1 MTRFRSPFALASAT
15 QYLIVASIIV
25 YAVQILNQP
34 KAGSGFLDIFDIS
47 RITPFEL
54 TFGLIAPPQIPQ
66 VFWQLFTY
74 MFLHGALWHILF
86 NMYALW
92 LFGHILERVW
102 GPKRFLIYY
111 FFTGVG
117 AGITTV
123 IVSLITGE
131 LSLSVGASGA
141 IYGVLLA
148 FAMLFPNQPLY
159 LFFIPVPIP
168 AKYAVLG
175 LGVLAFLFS
184 ATGAFSSIG
193 HLAHLGGL
201 LFGIIY
207 LKGRRWLLWLMGR

>member
-15 QYLIVASIIV
+15 QYLIVVNIIV
-25 YAVQILNQP
+25 YAIQILQQP
-34 KAGSGFLDIFDIS
+34 KGGSGFFDLFDIS
-47 RITPFEL
+47 HITWFEL

-92 LFGHILERVW
+92 LFGHVLERVW
-102 GPKRFLIYY
+102 GPRRFLIYY
-111 FFTGVG
+111 LFTGVG
-117 AGITTV
+117 AGLTTV
-123 IVSLITGE
+123 VVSLITGG

-175 LGVLAFLFS
+175 LGLLAFLFS

-207 LKGRRWLLWLMGR
+207 LKGRRWLLWLIGR